1 LLLIL
6 KSIREQIGKTFGD
19 EIQVSVESDSEPRVV
34 EVPSDFARA
43 LKKEKSAQAYFKS
56 LSYSHQREYVNHI
69 MEAKREETRTKRID
83 RTIEIL
89 KQGKP
94 KK

>member
-1 LLLIL
+1 
-6 KSIREQIGKTFGD
+6 
-19 EIQVSVESDSEPRVV
+19 VV
-34 EVPSDFARA
+34 EVPSDFAKA
-43 LKKEKSAQAYFKS
+43 LKQEKSALAYFQS
-56 LSYSHQREYVNHI
+56 LSYSHQREYVKHI
-69 MEAKREETRTKRID
+69 TEAKREETRTKRID